1 MPEGLPSLVM
11 ARVLPRE
18 LQGEALAAARFIAEA
33 GGPSVL
39 AVVFFGSRKT
49 KASLDATSAY
59 DFFVLTRSCHPFYEG
74 LRVRGLMHR
83 SPALVAALNRLL
95 PPNQI
100 AITAP
105 GGGGRTVR
113 TKCAVISLAD
123 FLRAT
128 SERRKDHFVVGRFCQ
143 PVEILYT
150 AGDEVRAQVLGA
162 IVSAHRLTY
171 RWVRPWL
178 PREFEVEGYCRTAL
192 RVSFAGEIRPEPG
205 GRADA
210 LWEAQQSY
218 HRPVYGA
225 LLAELAEQGE
235 LTACTAGTYRL
246 DRTVSAWERLRL
258 AVYFGRSKVRATI
271 RWAKYVVTFEG
282 WLDFIVGKAKRH
294 SGREIELSERERR
307 RPLIYLWPR
316 VIRYLR
322 HKDR

>member
-1 MPEGLPSLVM
+1 MPESLASVVA
-11 ARVLPRE
+11 ARVLPSE
-18 LQGEALAAARFIAEA
+18 PQGEALTAARFIAEA

-39 AVVFFGSRKT
+39 AVAFFGSRKT

-59 DFFVLTRSCHPFYEG
+59 DFFVLTRSCHPFYES

-83 SPALVAALNRLL
+83 SPALVAVLNHLL

-105 GGGGRTVR
+105 GGGGPPVR
-113 TKCAVISLAD
+113 TKCAVIPMAD

-128 SERRKDHFVVGRFCQ
+128 SERRKDHFVLGRFCQ
-143 PVEILYT
+143 PVEILYA
-150 AGDEVRAQVLGA
+150 AGDEVRTQVLGA

-178 PREFEVEGYCRTAL
+178 PTEFEVEGYCRTAL
-192 RVSFAGEIRPEPG
+192 RVSFAGEIRPEPE

-210 LWEAQQSY
+210 LWGAQESY

-225 LLAELAEQGE
+225 LLAELAQQGE
-235 LTACTAGTYRL
+235 LTASASGVYRL
-246 DRTVSAWERLRL
+246 ARPASAWERLRL
-258 AVYFGRSKVRATI
+258 AAYFGWSKVRATV
-271 RWAKYVVTFEG
+271 RWAKYMVTFEG

>member
-1 MPEGLPSLVM
+1 MPEALAPMVA

-18 LQGEALAAARFIAEA
+18 SQPEALTAGRFIAES

-49 KASLDATSAY
+49 KAAPDASSAY
-59 DFFVLTRSCHPFYEG
+59 DFFVLTRSCHPFYES
-74 LRVRGLMHR
+74 LRGRGLIHR
-83 SPALVAALNRLL
+83 SPALVAVLNHLL

-105 GGGGRTVR
+105 GESGAPVR
-113 TKCAVISLAD
+113 TKCAVIPMAD

-128 SERRKDHFVVGRFCQ
+128 SERRKDHFVLGRFCQ

-150 AGDEVRAQVLGA
+150 AGDEVREQVLAA
-162 IVSAHRLTY
+162 IESAHRLTY

-178 PREFEVEGYCRTAL
+178 PKEFEVESYCRTAL
-192 RVSFAGEIRPEPG
+192 RVSFGGEIRPEPE

-210 LWEAQQSY
+210 LWKAQESY
-218 HRPVYGA
+218 LRPVYGA
-225 LLAELAEQGE
+225 LLAELAQQGE
-235 LTACTAGTYRL
+235 LTSSVSGVYRL
-246 DRTVSAWERLRL
+246 ARPASAWERLRL
-258 AVYFGRSKVRATI
+258 AVYFAWSKVRATA
-271 RWAKYVVTFEG
+271 RWAKYMVTFEG
-282 WLDFIVGKAKRH
+282 WLDFIVRKAKRH
-294 SGREIELSERERR
+294 SGEAIDLSERERR

-322 HKDR
+322 RKDR